1 MDDEPAEQHL
11 ALGRA
16 FEEVAAWLRRSP
28 RTDVSATG
36 LSVLDRLDT
45 DGPQRVT
52 DLAAAEG
59 VTQPATSALVN
70 RLGESGWVEREPD
83 PDDGRAQ
90 RVRLTAAGSDRLRRH
105 RADRS
110 RRIADR
116 LALLDAADQRA
127 LAAALPALRHLVSIA
142 PRDRRDQDTDARSL

>member
-1 MDDEPAEQHL
+1 MDDGPAEQHL

-16 FEEVAAWLRRSP
+16 FEEIAAWLRRSP

-45 DGPQRVT
+45 TGPQRVT

-59 VTQPATSALVN
+59 VTQPATTALVN
-70 RLGESGWVEREPD
+70 RLEESGWVAREPD

-90 RVRLTAAGSDRLRRH
+90 RVRLTEDGHERLHRH

-110 RRIADR
+110 RRIAER
-116 LALLDAADQRA
+116 LAALDPADQAA
-127 LAAALPALRHLVSIA
+127 LERALPALRHLVA
-142 PRDRRDQDTDARSL
+142 VPPRDR

>member
-1 MDDEPAEQHL
+1 MNDETAGEHL

-16 FEEVAAWLRRSP
+16 FEEIAAWLRRSR
-28 RTDVSATG
+28 RTDMSATG

-52 DLAAAEG
+52 DLAVAEG
-59 VTQPATSALVN
+59 VTQPATTALVN
-70 RLGESGWVEREPD
+70 RLAESGWVEREPD

-90 RVRLTAAGSDRLRRH
+90 QVRLTTAGHDRLHRH

-110 RRIADR
+110 QRIAER
-116 LALLDAADQRA
+116 LALLDDADQAA
-127 LAAALPALRHLVSIA
+127 LTAALPALRHLVAPA
-142 PRDRRDQDTDARSL
+142 PRRDEDS

>member
-16 FEEVAAWLRRSP
+16 FEEIAAWLRRSP

-45 DGPQRVT
+45 AGPQRVT

-59 VTQPATSALVN
+59 VTQPATTALVN
-70 RLGESGWVEREPD
+70 RLEESGWVRREPD
-83 PDDGRAQ
+83 PEDGRAQ
-90 RVRLTAAGSDRLRRH
+90 RVRLTDHGHERLHRH
-105 RADRS
+105 RSDRS
-110 RRIADR
+110 RRIAERLGALDR
-116 LALLDAADQRA
+116 SDQAA
-127 LAAALPALRHLVSIA
+127 LAAALPALRHLVA
-142 PRDRRDQDTDARSL
+142 LPTRER

>member
-1 MDDEPAEQHL
+1 MNDETAGEHL

-16 FEEVAAWLRRSP
+16 FEEIAAWLRRSP
-28 RTDVSATG
+28 RTDMSATG

-52 DLAAAEG
+52 DLSAAEG
-59 VTQPATSALVN
+59 VTQPATTALVN
-70 RLGESGWVEREPD
+70 RMAESGWVGREPD

-90 RVRLTAAGSDRLRRH
+90 RVRLTTAGRDRLHRH

-110 RRIADR
+110 RRIAER
-116 LALLDAADQRA
+116 LALLDDADQAA
-127 LAAALPALRHLVSIA
+127 LTAALPALRHLVAPA
-142 PRDRRDQDTDARSL
+142 PRRDEDS